1 MTEETRGGGAV
12 VGGLAMLALIAVKA
26 GPDCARLVAKSG
38 DDVVQV
44 AASVGRAADPG
55 VARAAGEVAADL
67 VKAGDA
73 ASSAGHLGEG
83 AANVIR
89 HADLVLDAG
98 GLAFDAATLA
108 GLGEARA
115 ESAALSPEQ
124 WGVDGPL
131 PDLAGAWCAVFE
143 TKRGGANAQRQD
155 RFVLEPTEG
164 GWAWRGIA
172 DVALGSRAWG
182 RAELAG
188 RRPGTS
194 GPATS
199 RWGSASA
206 SPSSRGGWTHRPRPP
221 SRAPGSGTAGTW
233 SPPMSRASRCTRT
246 AICSPRGAANRR
258 RDGSRP
264 GAASALL
271 NVGNRRRKSVLI
283 LATSE

>member
-188 RRPGTS
+188 RLELDPKQACLTLS
-194 GPATS
+194 S
-199 RWGSASA
+199 RDFRASDEQVGVRQRKPELARRLDASA
-206 SPSSRGGWTHRPRPP
+206 Q
-221 SRAPGSGTAGTW
+221 AAIPGSGLRDCWDVVAADEQGFALHQDGDLFSAG
-233 SPPMSRASRCTRT
+233 RC
-246 AICSPRGAANRR
+246 
-258 RDGSRP
+258 
-264 GAASALL
+264 
-271 NVGNRRRKSVLI
+271 
-283 LATSE
+283 E